1 MKSMFFSLCPE
12 IVPWVSPQSVSSSK
26 KFNVEMTVTQANAII
41 KILPLGYTLQIDR
54 ECKAKRQNNRKKNSA
69 KKDTP
74 NPDEAPP

>member
-1 MKSMFFSLCPE
+1 
-12 IVPWVSPQSVSSSK
+12 
-26 KFNVEMTVTQANAII
+26 MTVTQANAII